1 MVKRK
6 HQRKIKKLF
15 FIKKEIL
22 FSYSGQRMLAEAQE
36 KFNESEKR
44 RDENATKMEKT
55 MKKMIE
61 VKSGI
66 EHLADKL
73 HHLKGVGFKTSNT
86 FLEGLKVSIGTGR
99 ENLDRTLVE
108 VHYFLI

>member
-6 HQRKIKKLF
+6 HQRKEKIQFLKLKKQIIYF
-15 FIKKEIL
+15 
-22 FSYSGQRMLAEAQE
+22 SGQRILDEAQE
-36 KFNESEKR
+36 KLIESEKR
-44 RDENATKMEKT
+44 RDDDSTKMEKT

-73 HHLKGVGFKTSNT
+73 HHLKGVC
-86 FLEGLKVSIGTGR
+86 LQ
-99 ENLDRTLVE
+99 ENNFSL
-108 VHYFLI
+108 